1 MNKPS
6 PLDEFK
12 LSYERLHNKND
23 KHYKSKTRISSFCK
37 PKNRFNKQ
45 APRKMASSF
54 ISRLRNIRLLSV
66 ELFFNNL
73 ARQIDNYVLGK
84 KK

>member
-1 MNKPS
+1 MDKPS
-6 PLDEFK
+6 PLDQFK
-12 LSYERLHNKND
+12 LNYERIHSKND
-23 KHYKSKTRISSFCK
+23 KHYKSKTRISSFVK
-37 PKNRFNKQ
+37 QRGNSPKQNIS
-45 APRKMASSF
+45 KMASSF